1 VNCPRCHAENRPD
14 RRFCGG
20 CGFPFASRCPA
31 CGFANEAAER
41 FCGGCGAALA
51 AAPAGE
57 PRFGPPEAYTPKHL
71 AARILDSK
79 AALEG
84 ERKLVTVLFAD
95 LQSSMELLADRDPE
109 EARRVLD
116 PVLQLMMAAV
126 HRYEGT
132 VNQVMGDGIMALFG
146 APLAH
151 EDHATRGCYA
161 ALQMQEAIKRYAEE
175 VRQSLGVAVRIRVG
189 LNSGEVIVRTIRSD
203 LRMDYTAVGQT
214 THLASRMEQL
224 ADPGRILLTP
234 GTLALA
240 EGFVQVTPLG
250 PTPVKGLAGP
260 VEVYELTGAG
270 PARSRLRAS
279 AARGLTRFVGR
290 ATEMGHLVD
299 AMGRARA
306 GHGQLVAILGEAGV
320 GKSRLC
326 YEFTH
331 SPEAREWVVLETGAV
346 SYGRGASYSPVVD
359 LLKHY
364 FGIEGR
370 DDHPRIREK
379 VAEQL
384 MALDPGLARFHA
396 ALLWLLDVP
405 SDDPQWADLD
415 PTQRRRR
422 ALDGVR
428 ILLVRESVR
437 RPVVLLCEDL
447 HWIDPETQTFL
458 DEVVASLATARLLLV
473 VTYRPEYSHGWANL
487 PTCTQFRMEA
497 LPADTT
503 DELLQTL
510 LGSDP
515 SLRSLKRLLV
525 QLTDHNPFF
534 LEETVRTLSE
544 VGVLAGEPGGYRQAR
559 LIEALQIPPTVQAIL
574 AARID
579 RLPDGAKR
587 LLQSAAV
594 VGMDVPLVLLQE
606 IVEEADADLPGDL
619 AALQAGEFLYES
631 RLFPDFEYT
640 FRHVLTHDV
649 AYGSLSQAR
658 RRALH
663 ARIAGAIERLQ
674 PKRLIEDV
682 DRLAHHTY
690 RGEVWDRAVRY
701 SRQAGGK
708 AQQRYAHREAVAWL
722 EQALGALAHLPTD
735 AGTRALAVDL
745 RLELRGSLYAIGEL
759 EKMHGRLRE
768 AETLADQLG
777 DARRRGWVSMHLGEY
792 SRQIGHFREAS
803 ALIQRA
809 HEIAGTVDD
818 FPLRL
823 AADQYLG
830 MALHALG
837 DYRRAAEHERRA
849 AEFPRDEPA
858 PGGFGP
864 TQAGTPAG
872 FRAVSLGWL
881 ARCLA
886 EIGEFDEGIAVG
898 REAVRLAEEIDRP
911 YTLVSAC
918 WGLGYL
924 YGVRG
929 DLDSATMLLDRALG
943 AARGAGLTRLLPQV
957 MRALG
962 SAYALMGRAAE
973 GTALLQEA
981 LVLSESIHLRVA
993 ESSSHVLLGEAH
1005 LLAGRPDDAFV
1016 SGSRALA
1023 MARGR
1028 GQRGDEAAALHLLGA
1043 VAARREPRELE
1054 AIERH
1059 LRASVTLAEEISM
1072 RPLVARGRLA
1082 LAELHRRAGHAAAAA
1097 PELEAAT
1104 ALFRQM
1110 GMRFWLARA
1119 ETEGLRLD
1127 AATSRDRGD
1136 APLDG

>member
-1 VNCPRCHAENRPD
+1 M
-14 RRFCGG
+14 
-20 CGFPFASRCPA
+20 SRCPA
-31 CGFANEAAER
+31 CGFANEATER
-41 FCGGCGAALA
+41 FCGGCGASLTPPV
-51 AAPAGE
+51 APE
-57 PRFGPPEAYTPKHL
+57 PRFGPPQAYTPKHL
-71 AARILDSK
+71 AARILDSR

-161 ALQMQEAIKRYAEE
+161 ALQMQESIKRYAEE
-175 VRQSLGVAVRIRVG
+175 VRHTLGVAVRIRVG

-224 ADPGRILLTP
+224 ADPGSILLTT

-240 EGFVQVTPLG
+240 EGFVQTRPLG

-260 VEVYELTGAG
+260 VEVYELVGAG
-270 PARSRLRAS
+270 PARSRLRAA

-290 ATEMGHLVD
+290 AVEMAHLAG
-299 AMGRARA
+299 AMQRAAA
-306 GHGQLVAILGEAGV
+306 GHGQLVAVLGEAGV

-326 YEFTH
+326 HEFTH
-331 SPEAREWVVLETGAV
+331 SPEARQWVVLETGAV
-346 SYGRGASYSPVVD
+346 SYARGSSYSPVLD
-359 LLKHY
+359 LLRQY
-364 FGIEGR
+364 FRIEAR
-370 DDHPRIREK
+370 DDHARVREK
-379 VAEQL
+379 VGE
-384 MALDPGLARFHA
+384 ALVALEPALVRYHA

-428 ILLVRESVR
+428 TLLVRESAR
-437 RPVVLLCEDL
+437 RPVVLVCEDL
-447 HWIDPETQTFL
+447 HWVDTETQTLL
-458 DEVVASLATARLLLV
+458 DEMVASLPTARMLLL
-473 VTYRPEYSHGWANL
+473 VTYRPEYQHGWANL
-487 PTCTQFRMEA
+487 PVCTQFRMEA
-497 LPADTT
+497 LPPGPT
-503 DELLQTL
+503 DELLETL
-510 LGSDP
+510 LGPDAG
-515 SLRSLKRLLV
+515 LRPLKRLLV
-525 QLTDHNPFF
+525 QLTDRNPFF
-534 LEETVRTLSE
+534 LEETVRTLAE
-544 VGVLAGEPGGYRQAR
+544 VGVLAGEPGAYRQAR
-559 LIEALQIPPTVQAIL
+559 IIEALQIPPTVQAIL

-594 VGMDVPLVLLQE
+594 VGMHVPMVLLQE
-606 IVEEADADLPGDL
+606 IAEEGEDLPTHL
-619 AALQAGEFLYES
+619 ATLQAGEFLYES

-658 RRALH
+658 RLALH
-663 ARIAGAIERLQ
+663 ARIADAMERLQ
-674 PKRLIEDV
+674 PGRAMEDV

-690 RGEVWDRAVRY
+690 RGERWERAARY
-701 SRQAGGK
+701 SRQAGNR
-708 AQQRYAHREAVAWL
+708 AQLRSAHREAAGWL
-722 EQALGALAHLPTD
+722 EQALAALGHLPVD
-735 AGTRALAVDL
+735 AETLAQAIDV
-745 RLELRGSLYAIGEL
+745 RLDLRGSLYALGEL
-759 EKMHGRLRE
+759 ERMHARLRE
-768 AETLADQLG
+768 AEGLADRLG

-792 SRQIGHFREAS
+792 DRQTGHFREAS
-803 ALIQRA
+803 ALIERA
-809 HEIAGTVDD
+809 REIAAAIGDL
-818 FPLRL
+818 PLRL

-830 MALHALG
+830 MAFHALG
-837 DYRRAAEHERRA
+837 DYRRAAHHERRA
-849 AEFPRDEPA
+849 AEFPREEPA

-864 TQAGTPAG
+864 TQTGTPAG

-886 EIGEFDEGIAVG
+886 EIGEFEEGIATG

-911 YTLVSAC
+911 YAIASAS

-929 DLDSATMLLDRALG
+929 DLDSATLLLDRALA

-957 MRALG
+957 LRALG
-962 SAYALMGRAAE
+962 SAHALMGRVAE
-973 GTALLQEA
+973 GTALLEEA
-981 LVLSESIHLRVA
+981 LSLSESIHLRVA
-993 ESSSHVLLGEAH
+993 ESSSLVLLGEAH
-1005 LLAGRPDDAFV
+1005 LLGGRDEEAHV
-1016 SGSRALA
+1016 AATRALA

-1028 GQRGDEAAALHLLGA
+1028 GQRGDEASALHLLGA
-1043 VAARREPRELE
+1043 VAARRGTAE
-1054 AIERH
+1054 AAPVVQS
-1059 LRASVTLAEEISM
+1059 LTAAAALAEELTM
-1072 RPLVARGRLA
+1072 RPLVARCRLS
-1082 LAELHRRAGHAAAAA
+1082 LAGVHRRAGDRARA
-1097 PELEAAT
+1097 EEEYRAAT
-1104 ALFRQM
+1104 DLFRSM

-1119 ETEGLRLD
+1119 EAETPASDMRASAGG
-1127 AATSRDRGD
+1127 A
-1136 APLDG
+1136 APLGD

>member
-1 VNCPRCHAENRPD
+1 V
-14 RRFCGG
+14 
-20 CGFPFASRCPA
+20 SRCLA
-31 CGFANEAAER
+31 CGFSNEASER
-41 FCGGCGAALA
+41 FCGGCGIALA
-51 AAPAGE
+51 LPAPGG
-57 PRFGPPEAYTPKHL
+57 PRFGSPQSYTPKHL
-71 AARILDSK
+71 AERILDSK

-95 LQSSMELLADRDPE
+95 LQSSMELLVDRDPE

-116 PVLQLMMAAV
+116 PVLQLMMEAV

-161 ALQMQEAIKRYAEE
+161 ALRMQQSIKGYAEE
-175 VRQSLGVAVRIRVG
+175 IRHSLGVAVRIRVG

-224 ADPGRILLTP
+224 ADPGRILLTT
-234 GTLALA
+234 GTRALA
-240 EGFVQVTPLG
+240 EGFIEVRPLG

-260 VEVYELTGAG
+260 VEVYELTGADV
-270 PARSRLRAS
+270 PRSRLRAS
-279 AARGLTRFVGR
+279 ATRGLTRFVGR
-290 ATEMGHLVD
+290 TAEMTRLVD
-299 AMGRARA
+299 AMRRAQAGR
-306 GHGQLVAILGEAGV
+306 GQLVAIIGEAGV

-331 SPEAREWVVLETGAV
+331 SPEARQWVVLETGSV
-346 SYGRGASYSPVVD
+346 SYGKGTSYSPVVD
-359 LLKHY
+359 LLKQY
-364 FGIEGR
+364 FRIESR

-379 VAEQL
+379 VTEKL
-384 MALDPGLARFHA
+384 VSVDPALARYHA

-405 SDDPQWADLD
+405 SDDPHWPDVD
-415 PTQRRRR
+415 PSQRRRR
-422 ALDGVR
+422 ALDGVKV
-428 ILLVRESVR
+428 LLLRESVR

-447 HWIDPETQTFL
+447 HWIDPETEAFL
-458 DEVVASLATARLLLV
+458 DELVASLPAARLLLL
-473 VTYRPEYSHGWANL
+473 VTYRPEYQHAWPNMSHCA
-487 PTCTQFRMEA
+487 QFRMEA
-497 LPADTT
+497 LPRETT
-503 DELLQTL
+503 DELLETL
-510 LGSDP
+510 LGPDP
-515 SLRSLKRLLV
+515 GLQPLKRLLV
-525 QLTDHNPFF
+525 QLTDRNPLF

-544 VGVLAGEPGGYRQAR
+544 TGILAGGPGAYRQAR
-559 LIEALQIPPTVQAIL
+559 RIEALQIPPTVQAIL

-594 VGMDVPLVLLQE
+594 VGMEVPLVLLQE
-606 IVEEADADLPGDL
+606 IADEGDGDLTGNL

-649 AYGSLSQAR
+649 AYGGLSQAR

-663 ARIAGAIERLQ
+663 ARIASAIERLQ
-674 PKRLIEDV
+674 PKRAIDDV
-682 DRLAHHTY
+682 DRLAQHTF

-708 AQQRYAHREAVAWL
+708 AQQRSAHREAVAWL
-722 EQALGALAHLPTD
+722 EQALTALAHLPTD
-735 AGTRALAVDL
+735 AVTLGQAIDL

-759 EKMHGRLRE
+759 ERMHEHLRE
-768 AETLADQLG
+768 AEGLAEQLG

-792 SRQIGHFREAS
+792 SRQTGHFREAS
-803 ALIQRA
+803 TLIQRA
-809 HEIAGTVDD
+809 REIAGTIDD
-818 FPLRL
+818 LPLRL
-823 AADQYLG
+823 ASDQYLG
-830 MALHALG
+830 MAMHALG

-849 AEFPRDEPA
+849 AEFPRDEA
-858 PGGFGP
+858 ASGGFGP
-864 TQAGTPAG
+864 TQAGSPAG

-886 EIGEFDEGIAVG
+886 EIGEFDEGIELG
-898 REAVRLAEEIDRP
+898 REAIRLAEEIDRA

-929 DLDSATMLLDRALG
+929 DLEPATLLLERALTS
-943 AARGAGLTRLLPQV
+943 ARGAGLTRLLPQV

-962 SAYALMGRAAE
+962 SAYALMGRAAD
-973 GTALLQEA
+973 GTALLEEA
-981 LVLSESIHLRVA
+981 LALSESIHLRVA
-993 ESSSHVLLGEAH
+993 ESSSLVLLGEAH
-1005 LLAGRPDDAFV
+1005 LLAGRIDDAEI
-1016 SGSRALA
+1016 SGTRALA

-1028 GQRGDEAAALHLLGA
+1028 GQRGDEASALHLLGD
-1043 VAARREPRELE
+1043 VAAHRELADTE
-1054 AIERH
+1054 GVVRQ
-1059 LRASVTLAEEISM
+1059 LRSAAGLAEELSM
-1072 RPLVARGRLA
+1072 RPLAARCRFTLA
-1082 LAELHRRAGHAAAAA
+1082 GIYRRAGDRSQASH
-1097 PELEAAT
+1097 ELQT
-1104 ALFRQM
+1104 AVSSFRQM

-1119 ETEGLRLD
+1119 EAEGIRLV
-1127 AATSRDRGD
+1127 DR
-1136 APLDG
+1136 

>member
-1 VNCPRCHAENRPD
+1 M
-14 RRFCGG
+14 
-20 CGFPFASRCPA
+20 SRCLA
-31 CGFANEAAER
+31 CGFFNEASER
-41 FCGGCGAALA
+41 FCGGCGTALGPA
-51 AAPAGE
+51 AAGGGT
-57 PRFGPPEAYTPKHL
+57 RFGPPQSYTPKHL

-116 PVLQLMMAAV
+116 PVLHLMMAAV

-161 ALQMQEAIKRYAEE
+161 ALQMQESIKRYAEE

-240 EGFVQVTPLG
+240 EGFIQVTALG

-279 AARGLTRFVGR
+279 ATRGLTRFVGR
-290 ATEMGHLVD
+290 TTEMARLVG
-299 AMGRARA
+299 AIGRARA
-306 GHGQLVAILGEAGV
+306 GHGQLVAVLGEAGV

-331 SPEAREWVVLETGAV
+331 SPDAREWVVLETGAV
-346 SYGRGASYSPVVD
+346 SYGRGKSYSPVVD
-359 LLKHY
+359 LLKQY

-370 DDHPRIREK
+370 DDHPRVREK
-379 VAEQL
+379 VAEKL
-384 MALDPGLARFHA
+384 MSLDPALARYHA

-405 SDDPQWADLD
+405 SDDPHWAELD

-428 ILLVRESVR
+428 ILLVRESAR

-447 HWIDPETQTFL
+447 HWIDTETQTFL
-458 DEVVASLATARLLLV
+458 DELVASLPTARLLLV
-473 VTYRPEYSHGWANL
+473 VTYRPEYEHGWANI
-487 PTCTQFRMEA
+487 PACTQFRVEA
-497 LPADTT
+497 LPPETT
-503 DELLQTL
+503 DELLETL
-510 LGSDP
+510 LGPDP
-515 SLRSLKRLLV
+515 GLRPLKRLLV
-525 QLTDHNPFF
+525 QLTDRNPFF

-544 VGVLAGEPGGYRQAR
+544 VGVLAGEPGAYRQAR
-559 LIEALQIPPTVQAIL
+559 AIEALQIPHTVQAIL

-594 VGMDVPLVLLQE
+594 VGTDVPLVLLQE
-606 IVEEADADLPGDL
+606 IADEGDGDLPGHL

-640 FRHVLTHDV
+640 FRHV
-649 AYGSLSQAR
+649 AGS
-658 RRALH
+658 
-663 ARIAGAIERLQ
+663 
-674 PKRLIEDV
+674 
-682 DRLAHHTY
+682 
-690 RGEVWDRAVRY
+690 
-701 SRQAGGK
+701 K
-708 AQQRYAHREAVAWL
+708 AQQRSANREAVAWL
-722 EQALGALAHLPTD
+722 EQALAALGHLPAEAD
-735 AGTRALAVDL
+735 TRAQAIDL

-809 HEIAGTVDD
+809 REIAGTIDD
-818 FPLRL
+818 LPLRL
-823 AADQYLG
+823 ASDQYLG
-830 MALHALG
+830 MAFHALG

-864 TQAGTPAG
+864 TQAGSPAG
-872 FRAVSLGWL
+872 FRVVSLGWL

-886 EIGEFDEGIAVG
+886 EIGDFDEGIEVG

-924 YGVRG
+924 HGVRG
-929 DLDSATMLLDRALG
+929 DLDSATLLLDRALTS
-943 AARGAGLTRLLPQV
+943 ARGAGLTRLLPQV

-962 SAYALMGRAAE
+962 SAYALMGRVAD
-973 GTALLQEA
+973 GTALLEGA
-981 LVLSESIHLRVA
+981 LVLAESIHLRVA
-993 ESSSHVLLGEAH
+993 ESSSLVLLGEVH
-1005 LLAGRPDDAFV
+1005 LLAGRPDDALV
-1016 SGSRALA
+1016 AGTRALA

-1028 GQRGDEAAALHLLGA
+1028 GQRGDEASALHLLGA
-1043 VAARREPRELE
+1043 VAARRKPPDPEDV
-1054 AIERH
+1054 ERQ
-1059 LRASVTLAEEISM
+1059 LRAAVRLAEEVSM
-1072 RPLVARGRLA
+1072 RPLVARGRLT
-1082 LAELHRRAGHAAAAA
+1082 LAEFYRRAGHPGEAGQELQAAAD
-1097 PELEAAT
+1097 
-1104 ALFRQM
+1104 LFRQM
-1110 GMRFWLARA
+1110 GMRYWLARA
-1119 ETEGLRLD
+1119 ETEGLRQG

-1136 APLDG
+1136 SSLDS

>member
-1 VNCPRCHAENRPD
+1 M
-14 RRFCGG
+14 
-20 CGFPFASRCPA
+20 SRCPA
-31 CGFANEAAER
+31 CGFSNEASER
-41 FCGGCGAALA
+41 FCGGCGTALA
-51 AAPAGE
+51 LPTPGE
-57 PRFGPPEAYTPKHL
+57 PRFGTPQSYTPKHL
-71 AARILDSK
+71 AERILDSK

-95 LQSSMELLADRDPE
+95 LQSSMELLVDRDPE

-116 PVLQLMMAAV
+116 PVLQLMMEAV

-161 ALQMQEAIKRYAEE
+161 ALRMQQSIKRYAEE
-175 VRQSLGVAVRIRVG
+175 VRHSLGVAVRIRVG

-224 ADPGRILLTP
+224 ADPGSILLTT
-234 GTLALA
+234 GTRALA
-240 EGFVQVTPLG
+240 EGFVQVRPLG

-270 PARSRLRAS
+270 VPRSRLRTS
-279 AARGLTRFVGR
+279 ATRGLTRFVGR
-290 ATEMGHLVD
+290 AAEMTRLVE
-299 AMGRARA
+299 AMRRAQAGR
-306 GHGQLVAILGEAGV
+306 GQLVAVIGEAGV

-326 YEFTH
+326 YEFTR
-331 SPEAREWVVLETGAV
+331 SPEARQWVVLETGSV
-346 SYGRGASYSPVVD
+346 SYGKGTSFSPVVD
-359 LLKHY
+359 LLKQY
-364 FGIEGR
+364 FRIESR
-370 DDHPRIREK
+370 DDHPRIRERVTEK
-379 VAEQL
+379 LVSV
-384 MALDPGLARFHA
+384 DPALARYHA

-405 SDDPQWADLD
+405 SDDPQWPDVD
-415 PTQRRRR
+415 PSQRRRR
-422 ALDGVR
+422 ALDGVKV
-428 ILLVRESVR
+428 LLLRESAR
-437 RPVVLLCEDL
+437 QPVVLLCEDL
-447 HWIDPETQTFL
+447 HWIDPETEAFL
-458 DEVVASLATARLLLV
+458 DELVASLPAARLLLL
-473 VTYRPEYSHGWANL
+473 VTYRPEYHHNWPNMSHCA
-487 PTCTQFRMEA
+487 QFRMEA
-497 LPADTT
+497 LPRETT
-503 DELLQTL
+503 DELLETL
-510 LGSDP
+510 LGPDP
-515 SLRSLKRLLV
+515 GLQPLKRLLV
-525 QLTDHNPFF
+525 QLTDRNPLF

-544 VGVLAGEPGGYRQAR
+544 TGVLAGGPGAYRQAR
-559 LIEALQIPPTVQAIL
+559 RIEALQIPPTVQAIL

-606 IVEEADADLPGDL
+606 IADEGDGDPTGNL

-649 AYGSLSQAR
+649 AYGGLSQAR

-663 ARIAGAIERLQ
+663 ARIASAIERLQ
-674 PKRLIEDV
+674 PKRAVDDV
-682 DRLAHHTY
+682 DRLAQHTF

-708 AQQRYAHREAVAWL
+708 AQQRSAHREAVGWL
-722 EQALGALAHLPTD
+722 EQALTALAHLPTD
-735 AGTRALAVDL
+735 AVTLGQAIDL

-759 EKMHGRLRE
+759 ERMHEHLRE
-768 AETLADQLG
+768 AEGLAEQLG

-792 SRQIGHFREAS
+792 SRQTGHFREAS
-803 ALIQRA
+803 TLIQRA
-809 HEIAGTVDD
+809 REIAGTVDD
-818 FPLRL
+818 LPLRL
-823 AADQYLG
+823 ASDQYLG

-849 AEFPRDEPA
+849 AEFPRDEAA

-864 TQAGTPAG
+864 TQAGSPAG

-886 EIGEFDEGIAVG
+886 EIGEFDEGIELG
-898 REAVRLAEEIDRP
+898 REAIRLAEEIDRA

-929 DLDSATMLLDRALG
+929 DLEPATLLLDRALTS
-943 AARGAGLTRLLPQV
+943 ARGAGLTRLLPQV

-962 SAYALMGRAAE
+962 SAYALMGRVAD
-973 GTALLQEA
+973 GTALLEEA
-981 LVLSESIHLRVA
+981 LALSESIHLRVA
-993 ESSSHVLLGEAH
+993 ESSSLVLLGEAH
-1005 LLAGRPDDAFV
+1005 LLAGRIDDAET
-1016 SGSRALA
+1016 SGTRALA

-1028 GQRGDEAAALHLLGA
+1028 GQRGDEASALHLLGD
-1043 VAARREPRELE
+1043 VAAHREPADTDGAVRQ
-1054 AIERH
+1054 
-1059 LRASVTLAEEISM
+1059 LRSAAGLAEELSM
-1072 RPLVARGRLA
+1072 RPLAARCRFTLA
-1082 LAELHRRAGHAAAAA
+1082 GLYRRAGNRSQAG
-1097 PELEAAT
+1097 PELQAAV
-1104 ALFRQM
+1104 ASFREM

-1119 ETEGLRLD
+1119 EAEGIRLV
-1127 AATSRDRGD
+1127 DR
-1136 APLDG
+1136 

>member
-1 VNCPRCHAENRPD
+1 M
-14 RRFCGG
+14 
-20 CGFPFASRCPA
+20 SRCPA
-31 CGFANEAAER
+31 CGFANEATER
-41 FCGGCGAALA
+41 FCGGCGASLTPS
-51 AAPAGE
+51 AAPE
-57 PRFGPPEAYTPKHL
+57 PRFGPPQAYTPKHL
-71 AARILDSK
+71 AARILDSR

-161 ALQMQEAIKRYAEE
+161 ALQMQESIKRYAEE
-175 VRQSLGVAVRIRVG
+175 VRHTLGVAVRIRVG

-224 ADPGRILLTP
+224 ADPGRILLTT

-240 EGFVQVTPLG
+240 EGFVQTRPLG

-260 VEVYELTGAG
+260 VEVYELIGAG
-270 PARSRLRAS
+270 PARSRLRAA

-290 ATEMGHLVD
+290 AVEMGHLVG
-299 AMGRARA
+299 AMQRAAA
-306 GHGQLVAILGEAGV
+306 GHGQLVAVLGEAGV

-326 YEFTH
+326 HEFTH
-331 SPEAREWVVLETGAV
+331 SPDARQWVVLETGAV
-346 SYGRGASYSPVVD
+346 SYARGSSYSPVLD
-359 LLKHY
+359 LLRQY
-364 FGIEGR
+364 FRIETR
-370 DDHPRIREK
+370 DDHARVREK
-379 VAEQL
+379 VGE
-384 MALDPGLARFHA
+384 ALVALEPALARYHA

-428 ILLVRESVR
+428 TLLVRESAR
-437 RPVVLLCEDL
+437 RPVVLVCEDL
-447 HWIDPETQTFL
+447 HWVDTETQTLL
-458 DEVVASLATARLLLV
+458 DEIVASLPTARMMLL
-473 VTYRPEYSHGWANL
+473 VTYRPEYQHGWANL
-487 PTCTQFRMEA
+487 PVCTQFRMEA
-497 LPADTT
+497 LPPGPT
-503 DELLQTL
+503 DELLETL
-510 LGSDP
+510 LGPDAG
-515 SLRSLKRLLV
+515 LRPLKRLLV
-525 QLTDHNPFF
+525 QLTDRNPFF
-534 LEETVRTLSE
+534 LEETVRTLAE
-544 VGVLAGEPGGYRQAR
+544 VGVLAGEPGAYRQAR
-559 LIEALQIPPTVQAIL
+559 IIEALQIPPTVQAIL

-594 VGMDVPLVLLQE
+594 VGMHVPMALLQE
-606 IVEEADADLPGDL
+606 IAEEGEDLPTHL
-619 AALQAGEFLYES
+619 ATLQAGEFLYES

-658 RRALH
+658 RLALH
-663 ARIAGAIERLQ
+663 ARIADAMERLQ
-674 PKRLIEDV
+674 PGRPMEDV

-690 RGEVWDRAVRY
+690 RGERWERAARY
-701 SRQAGGK
+701 SRQAGNR
-708 AQQRYAHREAVAWL
+708 AQLRSAHREAAGWL
-722 EQALGALAHLPTD
+722 EQALAALGHLPVGAET
-735 AGTRALAVDL
+735 LAQAIDVRLDL
-745 RLELRGSLYAIGEL
+745 RSSLYAIGEL
-759 EKMHGRLRE
+759 ERMHALLRE
-768 AETLADQLG
+768 AEGLADRLG

-792 SRQIGHFREAS
+792 DRQTGHFREAS
-803 ALIQRA
+803 ALIERA
-809 HEIAGTVDD
+809 REIAAGIGDL
-818 FPLRL
+818 PLRL

-830 MALHALG
+830 MAFHALG
-837 DYRRAAEHERRA
+837 DYRRAADHERRA
-849 AEFPRDEPA
+849 AEFPREEPA

-864 TQAGTPAG
+864 TQTGTPAG

-886 EIGEFDEGIAVG
+886 EIGEFEEGIATG
-898 REAVRLAEEIDRP
+898 RAAVRLAEEIDRP
-911 YTLVSAC
+911 YAIVSAS

-929 DLDSATMLLDRALG
+929 DLDSATLLLDRALA

-957 MRALG
+957 LRALG
-962 SAYALMGRAAE
+962 SAYALMGRVAE
-973 GTALLQEA
+973 GTALLEEA
-981 LVLSESIHLRVA
+981 LSLSESIHLRVA
-993 ESSSHVLLGEAH
+993 ESSSLVLLGEAH
-1005 LLAGRPDDAFV
+1005 LLGGRDEAAHV
-1016 SGSRALA
+1016 AATRALA

-1028 GQRGDEAAALHLLGA
+1028 GQRGDEASALHLLGE
-1043 VAARREPRELE
+1043 VAARRGTGE
-1054 AIERH
+1054 AAPVVQS
-1059 LRASVTLAEEISM
+1059 LRAAAALAEELTM
-1072 RPLVARGRLA
+1072 RPLVARCRLS
-1082 LAELHRRAGHAAAAA
+1082 LAGVHRRAGDRARAA
-1097 PELEAAT
+1097 EEHRAAT
-1104 ALFRQM
+1104 DLFRSM

-1119 ETEGLRLD
+1119 EAETPASDMRASAG
-1127 AATSRDRGD
+1127 GD
-1136 APLDG
+1136 APLGD

>member
-1 VNCPRCHAENRPD
+1 V
-14 RRFCGG
+14 
-20 CGFPFASRCPA
+20 SRCLA
-31 CGFANEAAER
+31 CGFSNEASER
-41 FCGGCGAALA
+41 FCGGCGTTLAL
-51 AAPAGE
+51 PTPGE
-57 PRFGPPEAYTPKHL
+57 PRFGTPQSYTPKHL
-71 AARILDSK
+71 AERILDSK

-95 LQSSMELLADRDPE
+95 LQSSMELLVDRDPE

-116 PVLQLMMAAV
+116 PVLQLMMEAV

-161 ALQMQEAIKRYAEE
+161 ALRMQQSIKRYAEE
-175 VRQSLGVAVRIRVG
+175 VRHSLGVAVRIRVG

-224 ADPGRILLTP
+224 ADPGSILLTT
-234 GTLALA
+234 GTRALA
-240 EGFVQVTPLG
+240 EGFIQVRPLG

-270 PARSRLRAS
+270 VPRSRLRAS
-279 AARGLTRFVGR
+279 ATRGLTRFVGR
-290 ATEMGHLVD
+290 AAEMTRLVE
-299 AMGRARA
+299 AMRRAQAGR
-306 GHGQLVAILGEAGV
+306 GQLVAVIGEAGV

-331 SPEAREWVVLETGAV
+331 SPEARQWVVLETGSV
-346 SYGRGASYSPVVD
+346 SYGKGTSFSPVVD
-359 LLKHY
+359 LLKQY
-364 FGIEGR
+364 FRIESR
-370 DDHPRIREK
+370 DDHPRIRERVTEK
-379 VAEQL
+379 LVSV
-384 MALDPGLARFHA
+384 DPALARYHA

-405 SDDPQWADLD
+405 SDDPHWPDVD
-415 PTQRRRR
+415 PSQRRRR
-422 ALDGVR
+422 ALDGVKV
-428 ILLVRESVR
+428 LLLRESAR
-437 RPVVLLCEDL
+437 QPVVLLCEDL
-447 HWIDPETQTFL
+447 HWIDPETEAFL
-458 DEVVASLATARLLLV
+458 DELVASLPAARLLLL
-473 VTYRPEYSHGWANL
+473 VTYRPEYQHNWPNMSHCA
-487 PTCTQFRMEA
+487 QFRMEA
-497 LPADTT
+497 LPRETT
-503 DELLQTL
+503 DELLETL

-515 SLRSLKRLLV
+515 GLQPLKRLLV
-525 QLTDHNPFF
+525 QLTDRNPLF

-544 VGVLAGEPGGYRQAR
+544 TGILAGGPGAYRQAR
-559 LIEALQIPPTVQAIL
+559 RIEALQIPPTVQAIL

-606 IVEEADADLPGDL
+606 IADEGDGDLTGNL

-649 AYGSLSQAR
+649 AYGGLSQAR
-658 RRALH
+658 RRGLH
-663 ARIAGAIERLQ
+663 ARIASAIERLQ
-674 PKRLIEDV
+674 PKRAIDDV
-682 DRLAHHTY
+682 DRLAQHTF

-708 AQQRYAHREAVAWL
+708 AQQRSAHREAVGWL
-722 EQALGALAHLPTD
+722 EQALTAVAHLPTD
-735 AGTRALAVDL
+735 AETLGQAIDL

-759 EKMHGRLRE
+759 ERMHEHLRE
-768 AETLADQLG
+768 AEGLAEQLG

-792 SRQIGHFREAS
+792 GRQTGHFREAS
-803 ALIQRA
+803 TLIQRA
-809 HEIAGTVDD
+809 REIAGTIDD
-818 FPLRL
+818 LPLRL
-823 AADQYLG
+823 ASDQYLG

-849 AEFPRDEPA
+849 AEFPRDEA
-858 PGGFGP
+858 AAGGFGP
-864 TQAGTPAG
+864 TQAGSPAG

-886 EIGEFDEGIAVG
+886 EIGEFDEGIELG
-898 REAVRLAEEIDRP
+898 REAIRLAEEIDRA

-929 DLDSATMLLDRALG
+929 DLEPATLLLDRALTS
-943 AARGAGLTRLLPQV
+943 ARGAGLTRLLPQV

-962 SAYALMGRAAE
+962 SAYALMGRVAD
-973 GTALLQEA
+973 GTALLEEA
-981 LVLSESIHLRVA
+981 LALSESIHLRVA
-993 ESSSHVLLGEAH
+993 ESSSLVLLGEAH
-1005 LLAGRPDDAFV
+1005 LLAGRIDDAET
-1016 SGSRALA
+1016 SGTRALA

-1028 GQRGDEAAALHLLGA
+1028 GQRGDEASALHLLGD
-1043 VAARREPRELE
+1043 VAAHREP
-1054 AIERH
+1054 ADTDGAERQ
-1059 LRASVTLAEEISM
+1059 LRSAAGLAEELSM
-1072 RPLVARGRLA
+1072 RPLAARCRFTLA
-1082 LAELHRRAGHAAAAA
+1082 GLYRRAGDRSQAG
-1097 PELEAAT
+1097 PELQAAV
-1104 ALFRQM
+1104 ASFRQM

-1119 ETEGLRLD
+1119 EAEGVRLV
-1127 AATSRDRGD
+1127 DR
-1136 APLDG
+1136 

>member
-1 VNCPRCHAENRPD
+1 VSRCLACGFSNEGSA
-14 RRFCGG
+14 RFCGG
-20 CGFPFASRCPA
+20 CGT
-31 CGFANEAAER
+31 
-41 FCGGCGAALA
+41 ALA
-51 AAPAGE
+51 LPAPSG
-57 PRFGPPEAYTPKHL
+57 PRFGPPQSYTPKHL

-109 EARRVLD
+109 EARKVLD
-116 PVLQLMMAAV
+116 PVLQHMMTAV

-161 ALQMQEAIKRYAEE
+161 ALQMQESIKRYAEE

-224 ADPGRILLTP
+224 ADPGSILLTP

-240 EGFVQVTPLG
+240 EGFIQARPLG

-279 AARGLTRFVGR
+279 ATRGLTRFVGR
-290 ATEMGHLVD
+290 TAEMAQLAG
-299 AMGRARA
+299 AMQRVRA

-326 YEFTH
+326 HEFTR
-331 SPEAREWVVLETGAV
+331 SPEARQWVVLETGAV
-346 SYGRGASYSPVVD
+346 SYGKGTSYSPVVD
-359 LLKHY
+359 LLKQY
-364 FGIEGR
+364 FRIESR
-370 DDHPRIREK
+370 DDHSRIREK
-379 VAEQL
+379 VAEKL
-384 MALDPGLARFHA
+384 MSLDPALASYHA
-396 ALLWLLDVP
+396 ALLWFLDVP
-405 SDDPQWADLD
+405 SDDPHWADLD

-428 ILLVRESVR
+428 IVLVRESAR
-437 RPVVLLCEDL
+437 RPVVLVCEDL
-447 HWIDPETQTFL
+447 HWADTETQTFL
-458 DEVVASLATARLLLV
+458 DELVASLPTAHVLLL

-487 PTCTQFRMEA
+487 PSCTQFRMEA
-497 LPADTT
+497 LPPETT
-503 DELLQTL
+503 DELLETL
-510 LGSDP
+510 LGPDRG
-515 SLRSLKRLLV
+515 LRLLKRLLV
-525 QLTDHNPFF
+525 KLTDRNPFF

-544 VGVLAGEPGGYRQAR
+544 VGILAGEPGAYRQAR
-559 LIEALQIPPTVQAIL
+559 KVEALQIPPTVQAIL

-606 IVEEADADLPGDL
+606 IADEGDVDVSGQL
-619 AALQAGEFLYES
+619 AVLQAGEFLYES

-663 ARIAGAIERLQ
+663 ARIAGSIERLQ
-674 PKRLIEDV
+674 PKRVIEDV
-682 DRLAHHTY
+682 DRLAHHTF

-701 SRQAGGK
+701 SRQAGSK
-708 AQQRYAHREAVAWL
+708 AQQRSAHREAVGWL
-722 EQALGALAHLPTD
+722 EQALAALAHLPSDPATL
-735 AGTRALAVDL
+735 GQAVDL
-745 RLELRGSLYAIGEL
+745 RLELRGSLYAIGEP
-759 EKMHGRLRE
+759 ERMHECLRE
-768 AETLADQLG
+768 AETLADELG
-777 DARRRGWVSMHLGEY
+777 DARRRGWVSMHLGECR
-792 SRQIGHFREAS
+792 RQTGNFREAS
-803 ALIQRA
+803 VLIQRA
-809 HEIAGTVDD
+809 REIAGTIDD
-818 FPLRL
+818 LPLRL

-864 TQAGTPAG
+864 TQSGSPAG

-881 ARCLA
+881 ARCLS
-886 EIGEFDEGIAVG
+886 EMGEFDEGIELG

-929 DLDSATMLLDRALG
+929 DLDSATLLLDRAL
-943 AARGAGLTRLLPQV
+943 ASARGAGLTRLLPQV

-962 SAYALMGRAAE
+962 SAYALMGRVAD
-973 GTALLQEA
+973 GTALLEQA
-981 LVLSESIHLRVA
+981 LALADSIHLRVA
-993 ESSSHVLLGEAH
+993 ESNSLVLLGEAH
-1005 LLAGRPDDAFV
+1005 LLAGRIDDAQV
-1016 SGSRALA
+1016 SGTRALA
-1023 MARGR
+1023 IARER
-1028 GQRGDEAAALHLLGA
+1028 GQKGDEAGALHLLGG
-1043 VAARREPRELE
+1043 VAAQHGPGEPEGVERYLRP
-1054 AIERH
+1054 AIG
-1059 LRASVTLAEEISM
+1059 LAEELSM
-1072 RPLVARGRLA
+1072 RPLVARCHFTLA
-1082 LAELHRRAGHAAAAA
+1082 GFYRRVGDRGRAGHELKAAD
-1097 PELEAAT
+1097 

-1110 GMRFWLARA
+1110 GMRFWLARVEA
-1119 ETEGLRLD
+1119 EGIE
-1127 AATSRDRGD
+1127 
-1136 APLDG
+1136 

>member
-1 VNCPRCHAENRPD
+1 MNCPRCNTENRQE
-14 RRFCGG
+14 RRFCGE
-20 CGFPFASRCPA
+20 CGFSFVSRCPA
-31 CGFANEAAER
+31 CGFSNEASER
-41 FCGGCGAALA
+41 FCGGCGTALTL
-51 AAPAGE
+51 PPPGG
-57 PRFGPPEAYTPKHL
+57 PRFGPPQSYTPKHL
-71 AARILDSK
+71 AERILDSK

-95 LQSSMELLADRDPE
+95 LQSSMELLVDRDPE

-116 PVLQLMMAAV
+116 PVLQLMMEAV

-161 ALQMQEAIKRYAEE
+161 ALRMQESIKRYAEE
-175 VRQSLGVAVRIRVG
+175 VRHSLGVAVRIRVG

-224 ADPGRILLTP
+224 ADPGRILLTT
-234 GTLALA
+234 GTRALA
-240 EGFVQVTPLG
+240 EGFIQVRPLG

-270 PARSRLRAS
+270 LARSRLRAS
-279 AARGLTRFVGR
+279 ATRGLTRFVGR
-290 ATEMGHLVD
+290 TAEMTRLID
-299 AMGRARA
+299 AMQRAQAGR
-306 GHGQLVAILGEAGV
+306 GQLVAVIGEAGV

-331 SPEAREWVVLETGAV
+331 SPAARQWVVLETGSV
-346 SYGRGASYSPVVD
+346 SYGKGTSYSPVVD
-359 LLKHY
+359 LLKQY
-364 FGIEGR
+364 FRIESR

-379 VAEQL
+379 VTEKL
-384 MALDPGLARFHA
+384 VSLEPGLARYHA

-405 SDDPQWADLD
+405 SDDPHWPDVD
-415 PTQRRRR
+415 PSQRRRR
-422 ALDGVR
+422 ALDGVKV
-428 ILLVRESVR
+428 LLLRESAR
-437 RPVVLLCEDL
+437 QPVVLLCEDL
-447 HWIDPETQTFL
+447 HWVDPETETFL
-458 DEVVASLATARLLLV
+458 DELVASLPTARLLLL
-473 VTYRPEYSHGWANL
+473 VTYRPEYQHGWPNMSH
-487 PTCTQFRMEA
+487 CTQFRMEV
-497 LPADTT
+497 LPRETT
-503 DELLQTL
+503 DELLETL

-515 SLRSLKRLLV
+515 GLQPLKRLLV
-525 QLTDHNPFF
+525 QLTDRNPFF

-544 VGVLAGEPGGYRQAR
+544 TGILAGGPGAYRHAR
-559 LIEALQIPPTVQAIL
+559 RIDALQIPPTVQAVL
-574 AARID
+574 SARID

-594 VGMDVPLVLLQE
+594 AGMDVPLVLLQE
-606 IVEEADADLPGDL
+606 IADEGDGDVTANL

-663 ARIAGAIERLQ
+663 ARIASAIERLQ
-674 PKRLIEDV
+674 PKRVVDDV
-682 DRLAHHTY
+682 DRLAQHTF
-690 RGEVWDRAVRY
+690 RGELWDRAVRY
-701 SRQAGGK
+701 SRQAGAR
-708 AQQRYAHREAVAWL
+708 AQQRSAHREAAAWL
-722 EQALGALAHLPTD
+722 EQALTALAHLPTD
-735 AGTRALAVDL
+735 AVTLGQAIDL
-745 RLELRGSLYAIGEL
+745 RLELRGSLYSIGEL
-759 EKMHGRLRE
+759 ERMHGHLRE
-768 AETLADQLG
+768 AEGLAERLG

-792 SRQIGHFREAS
+792 SRQTGHFREAS

-809 HEIAGTVDD
+809 REIAGTIDD
-818 FPLRL
+818 LPLRL

-830 MALHALG
+830 MAFHGLG

-849 AEFPRDEPA
+849 AAFPRDEA
-858 PGGFGP
+858 ASGGFGP
-864 TQAGTPAG
+864 TQTGSPAG

-886 EIGEFDEGIAVG
+886 EIGEFDEGIERG
-898 REAVRLAEEIDRP
+898 REAIRLAEEIDRA

-929 DLDSATMLLDRALG
+929 DLEPATLLLDRALTS
-943 AARGAGLTRLLPQV
+943 ARGAGLTRLLPQV

-962 SAYALMGRAAE
+962 SAYALMGRVAD
-973 GTALLQEA
+973 GTALLEEA
-981 LVLSESIHLRVA
+981 IALSESIHLRVA
-993 ESSSHVLLGEAH
+993 ESSSLVLLGEVH
-1005 LLAGRPDDAFV
+1005 LLAGRIDDAET
-1016 SGSRALA
+1016 SANRALA

-1028 GQRGDEAAALHLLGA
+1028 GQRGDEASALHLLGD
-1043 VAARREPRELE
+1043 VAAHRDPADAEG
-1054 AIERH
+1054 AERH
-1059 LRASVTLAEEISM
+1059 LRAAAALAEELSM
-1072 RPLVARGRLA
+1072 RPLVGRCRLT
-1082 LAELHRRAGHAAAAA
+1082 LGSFYRRVGDQERAEPELRAAA
-1097 PELEAAT
+1097 

-1119 ETEGLRLD
+1119 AGDGIGLD
-1127 AATSRDRGD
+1127 APAPSGRGD
-1136 APLDG
+1136 ADPAS

>member
-1 VNCPRCHAENRPD
+1 M
-14 RRFCGG
+14 
-20 CGFPFASRCPA
+20 SRCLA
-31 CGFANEAAER
+31 CGFSNEASER
-41 FCGGCGAALA
+41 FCGGCGTALA
-51 AAPAGE
+51 PAAPGGGT
-57 PRFGPPEAYTPKHL
+57 RFGPPQSYTPKHL

-161 ALQMQEAIKRYAEE
+161 ALQMQESIKRYAEE

-240 EGFVQVTPLG
+240 EGFIQVTPLG

-279 AARGLTRFVGR
+279 ATRGLTRFVGR
-290 ATEMGHLVD
+290 TTEMAHLIG

-306 GHGQLVAILGEAGV
+306 GHGQLVAVLGEAGV

-331 SPEAREWVVLETGAV
+331 SPDAREWVVLETGAV
-346 SYGRGASYSPVVD
+346 SYGRGTSYSPVID
-359 LLKHY
+359 LLKQY

-370 DDHPRIREK
+370 DDHPRVREK
-379 VAEQL
+379 VAEKL
-384 MALDPGLARFHA
+384 MALDPALARYHA

-405 SDDPQWADLD
+405 SDDPHWADLD

-428 ILLVRESVR
+428 MLLVRESAR
-437 RPVVLLCEDL
+437 RPVLLLCEDL
-447 HWIDPETQTFL
+447 HWIDTETQTLL
-458 DEVVASLATARLLLV
+458 DEVVASLPTARLLLV
-473 VTYRPEYSHGWANL
+473 VTYRPEYEHGWANISV
-487 PTCTQFRMEA
+487 CTQFRVEA
-497 LPADTT
+497 LPAETT
-503 DELLQTL
+503 DELLETL
-510 LGSDP
+510 LGPDP
-515 SLRSLKRLLV
+515 GLRPLKRLLV
-525 QLTDHNPFF
+525 QLTDRNPFF

-544 VGVLAGEPGGYRQAR
+544 VGVLAGEPGAYRQAR
-559 LIEALQIPPTVQAIL
+559 VIEALQIPHTVQAIL

-594 VGMDVPLVLLQE
+594 VGTDVPLVLLQE
-606 IVEEADADLPGDL
+606 IADDDADLPGQL

-663 ARIAGAIERLQ
+663 ARIAGAIEQLR

-701 SRQAGGK
+701 SRQAGAK
-708 AQQRYAHREAVAWL
+708 AQQRSAHREAVAWL
-722 EQALGALAHLPTD
+722 EQALVALGHLPAEAD
-735 AGTRALAVDL
+735 TRAQAIDL
-745 RLELRGSLYAIGEL
+745 RLELRGSLYSIGEL

-809 HEIAGTVDD
+809 REIAGTIDD
-818 FPLRL
+818 MPLRL
-823 AADQYLG
+823 ASDQYLG
-830 MALHALG
+830 MAFHALG

-864 TQAGTPAG
+864 TQAGSPAG
-872 FRAVSLGWL
+872 FRVVSLGWL

-886 EIGEFDEGIAVG
+886 EIGEFDEGIEVG

-924 YGVRG
+924 HGVRG
-929 DLDSATMLLDRALG
+929 DLDAATLLLDRALT

-962 SAYALMGRAAE
+962 SAYALMGRVADGTVLLE
-973 GTALLQEA
+973 GAVA
-981 LVLSESIHLRVA
+981 LSESINLRVA
-993 ESSSHVLLGEAH
+993 ESNSLVLLGEVY
-1005 LLAGRPDDAFV
+1005 LLGGRLDDGQVAGT
-1016 SGSRALA
+1016 RALA

-1028 GQRGDEAAALHLLGA
+1028 GQRGDEACALHLLGDVTA
-1043 VAARREPRELE
+1043 HREGDPEG
-1054 AIERH
+1054 AERH
-1059 LRASVTLAEEISM
+1059 LQGAVDLAEELTM
-1072 RPLVARGRLA
+1072 RPLVARCRLT
-1082 LAELHRRAGHAAAAA
+1082 LARFYRRAGDRDRADRELKAASSQ
-1097 PELEAAT
+1097 
-1104 ALFRQM
+1104 FRQL
-1110 GMRFWLARA
+1110 GMRFWLAHA
-1119 ETEGLRLD
+1119 EAEGPSRD
-1127 AATSRDRGD
+1127 AAPSAGRGD
-1136 APLDG
+1136 TPSGT

>member
-1 VNCPRCHAENRPD
+1 V
-14 RRFCGG
+14 
-20 CGFPFASRCPA
+20 SRCLA
-31 CGFANEAAER
+31 CGFSNEASER
-41 FCGGCGAALA
+41 FCGGCGTALA
-51 AAPAGE
+51 LPAPGG
-57 PRFGPPEAYTPKHL
+57 PRFGTPQSYTPKHL
-71 AARILDSK
+71 AERILDSK
-79 AALEG
+79 VALEG

-95 LQSSMELLADRDPE
+95 LQSSMELLVDRDPE

-116 PVLQLMMAAV
+116 PVLQLMMEAV

-161 ALQMQEAIKRYAEE
+161 ALRMQQSIKRYAEE
-175 VRQSLGVAVRIRVG
+175 VRHSLGVAVRIRVG

-224 ADPGRILLTP
+224 ADPGSILLTT

-240 EGFVQVTPLG
+240 EGFVQVRPLG

-270 PARSRLRAS
+270 LARSRLRAS
-279 AARGLTRFVGR
+279 ARRGLTRFVGR
-290 ATEMGHLVD
+290 TAEMTRLVD
-299 AMGRARA
+299 AMRRAQA
-306 GHGQLVAILGEAGV
+306 GQGQLVAVIGEAGV

-331 SPEAREWVVLETGAV
+331 SLQAQQWVVLETGSV
-346 SYGRGASYSPVVD
+346 SYGKGTSYSPVVD
-359 LLKHY
+359 LLKQY
-364 FGIEGR
+364 FRIESR

-379 VAEQL
+379 VTEKL
-384 MALDPGLARFHA
+384 MSLDPGLARYHA

-405 SDDPQWADLD
+405 SDDPHWPDVD
-415 PTQRRRR
+415 PPQRRRR
-422 ALDGVR
+422 ALDGVKV
-428 ILLVRESVR
+428 LLLRESAR
-437 RPVVLLCEDL
+437 QAVVLLCEDL
-447 HWIDPETQTFL
+447 HWIDPETETFL
-458 DEVVASLATARLLLV
+458 DELVASLPAARLLLL
-473 VTYRPEYSHGWANL
+473 VTYRPEYQHGW
-487 PTCTQFRMEA
+487 PSMSYCTQFRMEA
-497 LPADTT
+497 LPRETT
-503 DELLQTL
+503 DELLETL
-510 LGSDP
+510 LGRDP
-515 SLRSLKRLLV
+515 GLQPLKRLLV
-525 QLTDHNPFF
+525 QLTDRNPFF

-544 VGVLAGEPGGYRQAR
+544 TGILAGVPGAYRQAR
-559 LIEALQIPPTVQAIL
+559 KIEALQIPPTVQAIL

-606 IVEEADADLPGDL
+606 IADEGDGDSGGNL
-619 AALQAGEFLYES
+619 AVLQAGEFLYES
-631 RLFPDFEYT
+631 RIFPDFEYT

-663 ARIAGAIERLQ
+663 ARIATAIERLQ
-674 PKRLIEDV
+674 PKRATEDV
-682 DRLAHHTY
+682 DRLAQHTF

-708 AQQRYAHREAVAWL
+708 AQQRSAHREAVAWL
-722 EQALGALAHLPTD
+722 EQALTALAHLPTD
-735 AGTRALAVDL
+735 AVTLGQAIDL

-759 EKMHGRLRE
+759 ERMHVRLRE
-768 AETLADQLG
+768 AEELAEQLG

-809 HEIAGTVDD
+809 REIAGTIDD
-818 FPLRL
+818 LPLRL

-849 AEFPRDEPA
+849 AEFPRDEA
-858 PGGFGP
+858 ASGGFGP
-864 TQAGTPAG
+864 TQAGSPAG
-872 FRAVSLGWL
+872 FRAVSLAWL

-886 EIGEFDEGIAVG
+886 EIGEFDEGIELG
-898 REAVRLAEEIDRP
+898 REAIRLAEEIDRA

-924 YGVRG
+924 YVVRG
-929 DLDSATMLLDRALG
+929 DLEPATLLLDRALTS
-943 AARGAGLTRLLPQV
+943 ARGAGLTRLLPQV

-962 SAYALMGRAAE
+962 SAYALMGRVAD
-973 GTALLQEA
+973 GTALLEEA
-981 LVLSESIHLRVA
+981 LALAESIHLRVA
-993 ESSSHVLLGEAH
+993 ESSSLVLLGEVH
-1005 LLAGRPDDAFV
+1005 LLAGRIDDAEV
-1016 SGSRALA
+1016 SGTRALA

-1028 GQRGDEAAALHLLGA
+1028 GQRGDEASALHLLGA
-1043 VAARREPRELE
+1043 VGARRDPADAEGV
-1054 AIERH
+1054 ERH
-1059 LRASVTLAEEISM
+1059 LRSAATLAEELSM
-1072 RPLVARGRLA
+1072 RPLVARCRFTLA
-1082 LAELHRRAGHAAAAA
+1082 GHYRRSGDRGRAGHELQTAAAS
-1097 PELEAAT
+1097 
-1104 ALFRQM
+1104 FRQM
-1110 GMRFWLARA
+1110 GMRFWLTRA
-1119 ETEGLRLD
+1119 EAEDASLD
-1127 AATSRDRGD
+1127 APTSTGRGNSSP
-1136 APLDG
+1136 AS

>member
-1 VNCPRCHAENRPD
+1 M
-14 RRFCGG
+14 
-20 CGFPFASRCPA
+20 SRCPA
-31 CGFANEAAER
+31 CGFANEATER
-41 FCGGCGAALA
+41 FCGGCGASLTPSV
-51 AAPAGE
+51 APE
-57 PRFGPPEAYTPKHL
+57 PRFGPPQAYTPKHL
-71 AARILDSK
+71 AARILDSR

-161 ALQMQEAIKRYAEE
+161 ALQMQESIKRYAEE
-175 VRQSLGVAVRIRVG
+175 VRHTLGVAVRIRVG

-224 ADPGRILLTP
+224 ADPGSILLTT

-240 EGFVQVTPLG
+240 EGFVQTRPLG

-260 VEVYELTGAG
+260 VEVYELIGAG
-270 PARSRLRAS
+270 PARSRLRAA

-290 ATEMGHLVD
+290 AVEMGHLVG
-299 AMGRARA
+299 AMQRAAA
-306 GHGQLVAILGEAGV
+306 GHGQLVAVLGEAGV

-326 YEFTH
+326 HEFTH
-331 SPEAREWVVLETGAV
+331 SPDARQCVVLETGAV
-346 SYGRGASYSPVVD
+346 SYARGSSYSPVLD
-359 LLKHY
+359 LLRQY
-364 FGIEGR
+364 FRIETR
-370 DDHPRIREK
+370 DDHARIREK
-379 VAEQL
+379 VGE
-384 MALDPGLARFHA
+384 ALVALEPALARYHA

-428 ILLVRESVR
+428 TLLVRESAR
-437 RPVVLLCEDL
+437 RPVVLVCEDL
-447 HWIDPETQTFL
+447 HWVDTETQTLL
-458 DEVVASLATARLLLV
+458 DEIVASLPTARMLLL
-473 VTYRPEYSHGWANL
+473 VTYRPEYQHGWANL
-487 PTCTQFRMEA
+487 PVCTQFRMEA
-497 LPADTT
+497 LPPGPT
-503 DELLQTL
+503 DELLETL
-510 LGSDP
+510 LGPDAG
-515 SLRSLKRLLV
+515 LRPLKRLLV
-525 QLTDHNPFF
+525 QLTDRNPFF
-534 LEETVRTLSE
+534 LEETVRTLAE
-544 VGVLAGEPGGYRQAR
+544 VGVLAGEPGAYRQAR
-559 LIEALQIPPTVQAIL
+559 IIEALQIPPTVQAIL

-594 VGMDVPLVLLQE
+594 VGMHVPMALLQE
-606 IVEEADADLPGDL
+606 IAEEGEDLPTHL
-619 AALQAGEFLYES
+619 ATLQAGEFLYES

-658 RRALH
+658 RLALH
-663 ARIAGAIERLQ
+663 ARIADAMERLQ
-674 PKRLIEDV
+674 PGRAMEDV
-682 DRLAHHTY
+682 DRLAHHTF
-690 RGEVWDRAVRY
+690 RGERWERAARY
-701 SRQAGGK
+701 SRQAGNR
-708 AQQRYAHREAVAWL
+708 AQLRSAHREAAGWL
-722 EQALGALAHLPTD
+722 EQALAALGHLPVD
-735 AGTRALAVDL
+735 AETLAQAIDVRLDL
-745 RLELRGSLYAIGEL
+745 RSSLYAIGEL
-759 EKMHGRLRE
+759 ERMHALLRE
-768 AETLADQLG
+768 AEGLADRLG

-792 SRQIGHFREAS
+792 DRQTGHFREAS
-803 ALIQRA
+803 ALIERA
-809 HEIAGTVDD
+809 REIAAAIGDL
-818 FPLRL
+818 PLRL

-830 MALHALG
+830 MAFHALG
-837 DYRRAAEHERRA
+837 DYRRAADHERRA
-849 AEFPRDEPA
+849 AEFPREEPA

-864 TQAGTPAG
+864 TQTGTPAG

-886 EIGEFDEGIAVG
+886 EIGEFEEGIATG

-911 YTLVSAC
+911 YAIVSAS

-929 DLDSATMLLDRALG
+929 DLDSATLLLDRALA

-957 MRALG
+957 LRALG
-962 SAYALMGRAAE
+962 SAYALMGRVAE
-973 GTALLQEA
+973 GTALLEEA
-981 LVLSESIHLRVA
+981 LSLSESIHLRVA
-993 ESSSHVLLGEAH
+993 ESSSLVLLGEAH
-1005 LLAGRPDDAFV
+1005 LLGGRDEAAHV
-1016 SGSRALA
+1016 AATRALA

-1028 GQRGDEAAALHLLGA
+1028 GQRGDEASALHLLGE
-1043 VAARREPRELE
+1043 VAARRGTGEAEPLVQS
-1054 AIERH
+1054 
-1059 LRASVTLAEEISM
+1059 LRAAAALAEELTM
-1072 RPLVARGRLA
+1072 RPLVARCRLS
-1082 LAELHRRAGHAAAAA
+1082 LAGVHRRAGDRARAA
-1097 PELEAAT
+1097 EEHRAAT
-1104 ALFRQM
+1104 DLFRSM

-1119 ETEGLRLD
+1119 EAGTPVSDMRASAG
-1127 AATSRDRGD
+1127 GD
-1136 APLDG
+1136 APLGD